1 MMFFDIGSSY
11 METLSVPLKPILV
24 APGEVVFGEG
34 GSDPIPP
41 GLKCLICLG
50 TPPGFSA

>member
-41 GLKCLICLG
+41 GLK
-50 TPPGFSA
+50 